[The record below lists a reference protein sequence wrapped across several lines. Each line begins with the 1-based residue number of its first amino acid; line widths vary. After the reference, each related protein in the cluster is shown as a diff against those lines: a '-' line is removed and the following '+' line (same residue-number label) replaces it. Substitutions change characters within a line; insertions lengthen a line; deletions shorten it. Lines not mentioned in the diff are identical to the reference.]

1 MWYKIKF
8 EVDDGATHVTDIAIV
23 EASDVEKAKDKLY
36 QFIGHIDSETHL
48 KKIYSAEPFLGS
60 LFTGRHGCN

>member
-8 EVDDGATHVTDIAIV
+8 EVDDGATHATDTAIV
-23 EASDVEKAKDKLY
+23 EAPDVEKAKDKLY
-36 QFIGHIDSETHL
+36 QFISHIDSETYV

-60 LFTGRHGCN
+60 LFTGRYGSN